1 MITTEDGEHQERAR
15 KEGLLQLKERE
26 LQNKDRKSGWEEK
39 KIYWKKQDKAFCSVK
54 GDGLI

>member
-39 KIYWKKQDKAFCSVK
+39 KSTGKNKIKHFVQ
-54 GDGLI
+54 